1 MFPLWRSARPVPGGL
16 AGRMGG
22 AFCEGCVAGRLSQNV
37 WGGRRVSFT
46 EDALRTRSR
55 RDCGDVSSGALVFGG
70 GRRFFCSGP
79 FDPRDVAGAAFG
91 GPAGEPT
98 NGPVRAQIASMF
110 RAARSFEGFTCVF
123 LIEKISWASTG
134 IVALIRRKA
143 VTGSRGDACSARAP
157 CAAVPCPIFFPA
169 PSPLALFQMCV
180 AFVPAWPAVGRAP
193 GLAVMRRFPPLVY
206 IPSSSARPGGRG
218 SGQSTA
224 RSSRDACR
232 SQGES
237 RKRARVVRGRL
248 GGGMRGAG
256 GRLLWSGRADKL
268 GEAQLPGERRA
279 QPLGLRRS
287 PHMGPRNA

>member
-110 RAARSFEGFTCVF
+110 RTARLFEGSTCVF

-193 GLAVMRRFPPLVY
+193 GLAVLRIFPPLVY
-206 IPSSSARPGGRG
+206 IPCPRALVAAALGKVQRGVPATRAAPRGSPGNAHGSSAAGSVEECEARADVS
-218 SGQSTA
+218 SGQAA
-224 RSSRDACR
+224 RINSVKPSSLASAGR
-232 SQGES
+232 S
-237 RKRARVVRGRL
+237 R
-248 GGGMRGAG
+248 
-256 GRLLWSGRADKL
+256 W
-268 GEAQLPGERRA
+268 
-279 QPLGLRRS
+279 GLRRS